1 LSFPINAFKCHSSSK
16 PATQIP
22 PARTWLTAIGSV
34 KSTAQVAQN
43 LAVFT
48 VRATQYISGSGPSAE
63 FEIVVRHSV
72 HKKNLYERTKKAK
85 LGSRVFLIG
94 ELDVHNNKLC
104 IELHNFEF
112 LSANPSPQLTPPLMP
127 SSSTSSTS
135 SSASEKR
142 TVFVHNIRDFSYR
155 QTSKTS
161 NLIQSHWQE
170 FEHMTSSTSF
180 TMIIQTLQKKSKF
193 KLIKLPIKLI
203 TKLPKLKINQKKWSV
218 SNFLLY
224 Y

>member
-1 LSFPINAFKCHSSSK
+1 MSFPINAFKCHSSSK

-43 LAVFT
+43 MAVFT
-48 VRATQYISGSGPSAE
+48 VRATQYISDSGPSAE
-63 FEIVVRHSV
+63 FEIIVRHSV

-112 LSANPSPQLTPPLMP
+112 LSANPSPQLTPPLTP

-135 SSASEKR
+135 SSASEKGNHLYN
-142 TVFVHNIRDFSYR
+142 TILE
-155 QTSKTS
+155 TS
-161 NLIQSHWQE
+161 N
-170 FEHMTSSTSF
+170 TDKP
-180 TMIIQTLQKKSKF
+180 QKR
-193 KLIKLPIKLI
+193 
-203 TKLPKLKINQKKWSV
+203 
-218 SNFLLY
+218 
-224 Y
+224 